1 MYSTRKLTQLCSDH
15 ETNTFWN
22 FGVCAQH
29 LLPSSLRHSPCL
41 IHHFSTSS
49 RSADPLASVSQG
61 WFRPSDRDLKRHCQG
76 FWERECSSLDLGCAD
91 MRLEAA
97 WGILWPRGWCA
108 YPGSRCEGWRETG
121 PRDIFPLSRPDCP
134 FWTLVILVGLKWYVT
149 EVLVF
154 IFLMANDIEHHL
166 CACWPFVTVFG
177 EMSVQFLCPFFNRV
191 ICLFCWI
198 VRVRYIFWVHRYMI
212 YKYFS

>member
-1 MYSTRKLTQLCSDH
+1 MFLRSIHIVAYNTSFIFIAEKYSSFSVYHIL
-15 ETNTFWN
+15 
-22 FGVCAQH
+22 
-29 LLPSSLRHSPCL
+29 L
-41 IHHFSTSS
+41 IHLYISGYLDCFHFLMIINKAAVHIHVQAFVWTCIFIFGCIPCSRIAGSCITQFNFLRNCQTVFQCLHCFPVPPARFEGSNFSTSS
-49 RSADPLASVSQG
+49 PTL
-61 WFRPSDRDLKRHCQG
+61 
-76 FWERECSSLDLGCAD
+76 
-91 MRLEAA
+91 
-97 WGILWPRGWCA
+97 I
-108 YPGSRCEGWRETG
+108 
-121 PRDIFPLSRPDCP
+121 ICP
-134 FWTLVILVGLKWYVT
+134 FWTLIILVGLKWYVT

-198 VRVRYIFWVHRYMI
+198 VRVRYIFWMHRYMI